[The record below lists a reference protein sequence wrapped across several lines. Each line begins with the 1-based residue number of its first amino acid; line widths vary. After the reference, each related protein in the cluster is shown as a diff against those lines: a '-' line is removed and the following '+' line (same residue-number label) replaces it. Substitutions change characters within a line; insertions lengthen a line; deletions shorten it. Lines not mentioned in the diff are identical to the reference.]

1 MVIFLSTGMLE
12 ELSRR
17 LVEGGYQE
25 NTPAAIVY
33 KATWA
38 DEKKYVCTVGSLAQT
53 AREHGI
59 TKTALIIVGDVFC
72 RNSIADRIY
81 TIRNS
86 RQNFER
92 GEVRKQV
99 SEKGQSKKH

>member
-17 LVEGGYQE
+17 LVAGGYQE

-38 DEKKYVCTVGSLAQT
+38 DEEKYVCTVGSLAQT

-59 TKTALIIVGDVFC
+59 TKTALIIVGDVIC
-72 RNSIADRIY
+72 RNSIADGFIPSGIHDRI
-81 TIRNS
+81 S
-86 RQNFER
+86 R
-92 GEVRKQV
+92 GEK
-99 SEKGQSKKH
+99 SGSK